1 MKELPRF
8 DPADSVP
15 TRYLFFTGKGGV
27 GKTSLACATA
37 VRFADD
43 GKRVLLVSTDPAS
56 NLDQVLGV
64 SLSGRP
70 TPVPGAPGL
79 EALNINPEEAAERY
93 RERLIG
99 PMRGVLPEAALANM
113 QEQLSGSCTTEIAAF
128 DEFTALIG
136 QPEAAVEYDHVIFD
150 TAPTGHTLR
159 LMSLSKAWTQFLESN
174 TSGTSCLGPLAGL
187 EKQREIYEAT
197 VRMLADGS
205 STTMVLV
212 SRPQRAALREA
223 ARTSGELRA
232 LDIGNQVLGDQRGLP
247 RHR

>member
-8 DPADSVP
+8 DPADSAP

-136 QPEAAVEYDHVIFD
+136 QPEAAARIRSCDFRHGANRPHPAAYEPVE
-150 TAPTGHTLR
+150 
-159 LMSLSKAWTQFLESN
+159 SLEPV
-174 TSGTSCLGPLAGL
+174 SGI
-187 EKQREIYEAT
+187 EHQRH
-197 VRMLADGS
+197 L
-205 STTMVLV
+205 
-212 SRPQRAALREA
+212 
-223 ARTSGELRA
+223 
-232 LDIGNQVLGDQRGLP
+232 LP
-247 RHR
+247 RTAGRTGETEGNL